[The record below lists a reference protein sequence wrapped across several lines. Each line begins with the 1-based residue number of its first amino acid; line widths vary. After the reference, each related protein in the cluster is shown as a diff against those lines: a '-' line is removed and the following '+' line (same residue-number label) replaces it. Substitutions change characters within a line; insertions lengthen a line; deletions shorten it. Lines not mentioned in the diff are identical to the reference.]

1 MVCALAPSCHLKSFI
16 EGDQM
21 LWIIQIVSVM
31 AIIVLAPLIWGIA
44 QKTKAH
50 FQGRQGPSLIQPYQI
65 FAKTWTKETFV
76 PEGSSWIF
84 RLNPTVNV
92 ATLIVIAAS
101 IPWAGQIP
109 TNWPHNV
116 LSIFFLL
123 GLERFSVALTGLD
136 TATTFGGLGASRIAT
151 IGSGIE
157 PAMLAAFGVL
167 WVVSRHT
174 QIETVVPFFTNASP
188 SGFLPWGLAL
198 LSYLFVV
205 IAETG
210 RLPVDNPDTHLE
222 LTMMH
227 EATILEYSG
236 RLLAQEQLAMALK
249 FTIIIGLGWVWLGPI
264 VPFPWVNVVLHM
276 VEIMASAML
285 LAWMESR
292 FVKLRYFHLP
302 RYVTLGAGIGLLGSY
317 LAMSG
322 GLR

>member
-1 MVCALAPSCHLKSFI
+1 
-16 EGDQM
+16 M

-31 AIIVLAPLIWGIA
+31 AIIGLAPLIWGIA

-50 FQGRQGPSLIQPYQI
+50 FQGRQGPSLLQPYQI
-65 FAKTWTKETFV
+65 FAKTWNKETVV
-76 PEGSSWIF
+76 PEGSSWVF
-84 RLNPTVNV
+84 RLSPSVNV

-101 IPWAGQIP
+101 IPWAGQVP

-116 LSIFFLL
+116 LSVFFLL
-123 GLERFSVALTGLD
+123 GLERFSVALAGLD
-136 TATTFGGLGASRIAT
+136 SATTFGGLGASRIAT
-151 IGSGIE
+151 IGSGVE

-174 QIETVVPFFTNASP
+174 QIETVAPFFANASP
-188 SGFLPWGLAL
+188 SGFLPWGLAV
-198 LSYLFVV
+198 LSYLFIV

-227 EATILEYSG
+227 EATLLEYSG
-236 RLLAQEQLAMALK
+236 RLLAQEQLAMAMK
-249 FTIIIGLGWVWLGPI
+249 FTIIIGLGWVWLGP
-264 VPFPWVNVVLHM
+264 VGPSPWVNVLLH
-276 VEIMASAML
+276 VAEIGSSAMV

-302 RYVTLGAGIGLLGSY
+302 RYFTLGAGIGLLGFY

-322 GLR
+322 GVR